1 MTKPTTPRH
10 SKQSKP
16 VTIDLEAENVTRSE
30 EGSDGKDEVS
40 ATAPQSPPSS
50 EDRSAPPKAETEP
63 KDEKSGKAE
72 ADNAGGADKSAAS
85 GLGMGSVSDVKK
97 DGPTT
102 DDGKPSAASTAA
114 SGLAASQTDKA
125 GESSSGKGN
134 ATFDGKPTTGS
145 AMGSASSAAA
155 ASASAK
161 PTSGPGTAASSA
173 RKDSATTSAKSSGQ
187 KSGGSGGGA
196 IVGGVIGAALG
207 IAALFGLQA
216 ANMLPAPG
224 ASSDGTETASL
235 ENEISTLRASLDE
248 LRSSVAAAPGTSD
261 NSDITSRLD
270 ALEASSGSTDGGS
283 ALSELSTRLDQ
294 ISEKVDG
301 LTGSGGDTSGI
312 REEIA
317 GLSGRVDDMSGNVSD
332 LQTKLGELSGRID
345 GIEKGQSDLSD
356 SLTGRIEKAEKAIEE
371 PGRELEMAK
380 AIAVSGL
387 KSAVDRGGSFAPELE
402 AFASVAPDNPAVAK
416 LREFAASG
424 VPTQGEL
431 VERFPDAA
439 NAMIE
444 AMDPISENAGIFD
457 RLAASAKSMVKVR
470 KVGDVEG
477 DSTEAIAA
485 RLEYQLKNGNLD
497 AAVGEWEA
505 LPEKAKAAAPEFGQG
520 LKARAEVE
528 KLLTEVQLPAVA
540 ASQTEMAPKPAE
552 EAAPPASTE
561 QAAPEAEAQP
571 ETQTDGSSDG
581 GADAPAETPAQ
592 SE

>member
-72 ADNAGGADKSAAS
+72 EDNAGGADKSAAS

-102 DDGKPSAASTAA
+102 DDGKPSAAATAA

-125 GESSSGKGN
+125 GESSSDKGST
-134 ATFDGKPTTGS
+134 TFDGKPTTGS

-161 PTSGPGTAASSA
+161 PTSVPGTAASSA
-173 RKDSATTSAKSSGQ
+173 RKDSTKSAKSSGQ

-216 ANMLPAPG
+216 ANMLPTPG
-224 ASSDGTETASL
+224 SSSDGTETASL
-235 ENEISTLRASLDE
+235 ENEISTLRASVDE

-283 ALSELSTRLDQ
+283 ALSELSSRLDQ

-402 AFASVAPDNPAVAK
+402 AFASVAPDNPAIAK

-444 AMDPISENAGIFD
+444 AMDPVSENAGIFD

-497 AAVGEWEA
+497 AAVGEWDA

-540 ASQTEMAPKPAE
+540 ASQTEIAPKPGN
-552 EAAPPASTE
+552 EAAPSASTE
-561 QAAPEAEAQP
+561 QAAPGPEAQP
-571 ETQTDGSSDG
+571 ETQTNGSSDG
-581 GADAPAETPAQ
+581 GAGAPAETPAQ